1 MSELANVLIVD
12 DDADIRKVLQILLKN
27 KYFVAEACDGASAVE
42 YVSAHPETDLIILD
56 VMMPGLNGFETCDKL
71 RAVTNAPIL
80 FLTAKSAQQDRLSAY
95 DMGGDDF
102 LSKPFSHEEL
112 LAKVRSLLRR
122 YREYRGKD
130 YDSSLTIGDMDVD
143 FATRT
148 VRCMGA
154 TVALTDTEYAIL
166 DYMLRHRGKV
176 VTAAELYEAVW
187 GEKFLSTSGNT
198 VMVHVLNMRRKLE
211 SDPSSP
217 KIIRTVWGKGYQID

>member
-1 MSELANVLIVD
+1 
-12 DDADIRKVLQILLKN
+12 
-27 KYFVAEACDGASAVE
+27 
-42 YVSAHPETDLIILD
+42 
-56 VMMPGLNGFETCDKL
+56 MMPGLNGFETCDKL

-154 TVALTDTEYAIL
+154 AVALTDTEYAIL
-166 DYMLRHRGKV
+166 DYMLRHRGSV
-176 VTAAELYEAVW
+176 VTTAQLYEAVW
-187 GEKFLSTSGNT
+187 GEKFLASSGNT
-198 VMVHVLNMRRKLE
+198 VMVHVLNLRRKLE